1 MHSMRFRATTL
12 LAILAATA
20 AEAGDGVAPVPRA
33 EIVYNTIFL
42 NHSAKKWE
50 SLPIGRPISD
60 RVLRLIPEADGAF
73 KMIELDCKQITVS
86 GRLRECKTD
95 VKPNSNALQAVAY
108 AAIKDLRIDSLFA
121 RSVQGKVRF
130 VSIQIKVSRS
140 LGPVTHGP
148 CWPPSCIL
156 EPAPPPLP
164 NAVE

>member
-1 MHSMRFRATTL
+1 MRFRAMTL

-20 AEAGDGVAPVPRA
+20 AEAGDGVVPVSRA

-50 SLPIGRPISD
+50 KLPIGRPVSD
-60 RVLRLIPEADGAF
+60 QVLRLIPETDGAF
-73 KMIELDCKQITVS
+73 KMIAIDCNEITV
-86 GRLRECKTD
+86 GGQLRECKTD
-95 VKPNSNALQAVAY
+95 VEPFSNALRAVAY
-108 AAIKDLRIDSLFA
+108 AAIKDLRIDSVYA

-130 VSIQIKVSRS
+130 ASIQIKVSRS

-156 EPAPPPLP
+156 EPAPPSLP
-164 NAVE
+164 NSVN